1 MMSNIFLMIAHGDVL
16 LVDHCLADLLAYL
29 FMLVAQYVTLQLVP
43 QYYGCRPACLP
54 AAKFP
59 HRDGHG
65 LPAKCFLFQVS
76 LAILSYHRH

>member
-43 QYYGCRPACLP
+43 QYYACLP
-54 AAKFP
+54 AC
-59 HRDGHG
+59 
-65 LPAKCFLFQVS
+65 LL
-76 LAILSYHRH
+76 LSSPTVMVMDSQQNAFFSKYP